1 LTLSLLINP
10 LVVLRVGTGM
20 TSPLAALLNNRD
32 YQIFLSASLSLVGLP
47 VVPVIF
53 VFLLV

>member
-1 LTLSLLINP
+1 
-10 LVVLRVGTGM
+10 
-20 TSPLAALLNNRD
+20 LNNRD